1 MLSKIAQNITPSA
14 TCELEGVVADM
25 KAAGV
30 DIIGMNAGEPDFD
43 TPENIRDACK
53 WALDEGKTR
62 YVNVPGIA
70 DLRKAICEKLK
81 KDNGCLLY
89 TSCRPSGLRSGS
101 ALQHPGA

>member
-81 KDNGCLLY
+81 KDKKRG
-89 TSCRPSGLRSGS
+89 
-101 ALQHPGA
+101 QIVMIVGAVLIVVSFIML